1 MASLFDPPVWCF
13 SILTKKLEDVKVL
26 STSKQENNFHFFEF
40 KPEGR
45 ERRAADGGGEHT
57 IYPEELWAS
66 QRSSGR
72 SRGGG
77 HMLHVRPEH
86 NCGDEDGRAILVSK
100 CTPGSKEA
108 DEPVGHAETQHTFVC
123 SGRTWDMRHVA

>member
-1 MASLFDPPVWCF
+1 MVF
-13 SILTKKLEDVKVL
+13 SWIIRDGQKSARTCLLG
-26 STSKQENNFHFFEF
+26 
-40 KPEGR
+40 PCEGR

-57 IYPEELWAS
+57 IYPEDLWAN

-72 SRGGG
+72 ARGGG

-86 NCGDEDGRAILVSK
+86 NCGDEDGRAILVSLEAGE
-100 CTPGSKEA
+100 PG
-108 DEPVGHAETQHTFVC
+108 GHAETQHTFVC